1 MPFFNVTLAEGHPLQ
16 APFNSTVTI
25 LFTKDFSVIAPPSA
39 MTGATYS
46 SRIEIIFFF

>member
-25 LFTKDFSVIAPPSA
+25 LFAKDFNVIAPPSA
-39 MTGATYS
+39 STAGATYS
-46 SRIEIIFFF
+46 SRIEIIF